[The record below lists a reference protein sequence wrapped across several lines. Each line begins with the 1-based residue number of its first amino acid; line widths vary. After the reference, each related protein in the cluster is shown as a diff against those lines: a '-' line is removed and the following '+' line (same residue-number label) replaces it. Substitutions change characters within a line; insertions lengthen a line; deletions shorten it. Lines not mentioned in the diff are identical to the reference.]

1 MRFSKAHHACPA
13 ADAMSLRDL
22 FGSFRRSAPKA
33 EPAAQTHIAWVVAGL
48 GNPDE
53 RHRRS
58 RHNLGFMALDR
69 LAHRHNVR
77 LDERRFKAHLGRGAI
92 DTQPVMLV
100 QPQTFM
106 NASGDAIA
114 PILSYYKIEP
124 ARLIVIHDELD
135 LPAGILRIK
144 RGGGHAGNNGVR
156 SIIEALGTGDFVRI
170 RLGIGRPPQGR
181 DAVGFVLQPI
191 TREEMSAFAPLIER
205 AADAVEAILEV
216 GVERAMGN
224 FNQRA

>member
-1 MRFSKAHHACPA
+1 
-13 ADAMSLRDL
+13 MSLRDL

-33 EPAAQTHIAWVVAGL
+33 EPTAAQTHIAWVVAGL

-53 RHRRS
+53 RYRRS

-69 LAHRHNVR
+69 LAQRHGVR
-77 LDERRFKAHLGRGAI
+77 LDERRSKAHLGRCVIEGQA
-92 DTQPVMLV
+92 VMLV
-100 QPQTFM
+100 EPQTFM
-106 NASGDAIA
+106 NLSGEAVA
-114 PILSYYKIEP
+114 PILGYFRIEP

-135 LPAGILRIK
+135 LAAGTLRIK

-170 RLGIGRPPQGR
+170 RIGVGRPPQGR
-181 DAVGFVLQPI
+181 DAIGYVLQPM
-191 TREEMSAFAPLIER
+191 TREEMAAFDPVIER
-205 AADAVEAILEV
+205 AADAAEAIVEV
-216 GVERAMGN
+216 GVERAMSN

>member
-1 MRFSKAHHACPA
+1 
-13 ADAMSLRDL
+13 
-22 FGSFRRSAPKA
+22 
-33 EPAAQTHIAWVVAGL
+33 L

-53 RHRRS
+53 RYRRS

-69 LAHRHNVR
+69 LAQRHSVR
-77 LDERRFKAHLGRGAI
+77 LDERRFKAHLGRGVI
-92 DTQPVMLV
+92 DGQAVMLA

-106 NASGDAIA
+106 NLSGEAVA
-114 PILSYYKIEP
+114 PILGYFKIEP

-135 LPAGILRIK
+135 LPAGTLRVK

-170 RLGIGRPPQGR
+170 RMGAGRPPQGR
-181 DAVGFVLQPI
+181 DAIGYVLAPM
-191 TREEMSAFAPLIER
+191 TREEMAAFDPLIER
-205 AADAVEAILEV
+205 AADAAEAIVEV
-216 GVERAMGN
+216 GVERAMGS